1 MLLKKR
7 QNMSTGI
14 LETIIFT
21 PSKFLPK
28 LEVLI
33 AIPIAW
39 RKAAM
44 LGEII
49 NEEVIQYGVPC
60 VLQYN
65 IFIRVYQ

>member
-1 MLLKKR
+1 
-7 QNMSTGI
+7 MSTGI

-33 AIPIAW
+33 AISIAW
-39 RKAAM
+39 QKAAM

-49 NEEVIQYGVPC
+49 NEEVIQYGVPY